1 MHAYYI
7 EKKLCMHH
15 KLKIV
20 SPSFLNKIN
29 LWIRIL
35 LFYSELKAQTPVKS
49 KLSSETRFVK
59 KFPFPINKKT
69 RLLGLV
75 DFFDFT
81 QIFLINNFSLEF
93 HRRSQLTCF
102 NPPWLIQ

>member
-20 SPSFLNKIN
+20 SPSFFDKIN
-29 LWIRIL
+29 QWIRIL
-35 LFYSELKAQTPVKS
+35 HLYSELKAQTPVKS
-49 KLSSETRFVK
+49 ELSFEPRFVK
-59 KFPFPINKKT
+59 KFPFPTNKKT
-69 RLLGLV
+69 RLLSLV
-75 DFFDFT
+75 DFFDFP